1 MIYDKICTHLRC
13 FGSRFTLKSA
23 RARTRA
29 RSGAHDF
36 YAVILGSV
44 CCYKT
49 DIGITIKFVLIYAV
63 LAHVLRW
70 NPPEP
75 EPAHDRL
82 HAIFTP

>member
-1 MIYDKICTHLRC
+1 MFYAEII
-13 FGSRFTLKSA
+13 

-29 RSGAHDF
+29 RSAARDF
-36 YAVILGSV
+36 HVVILGPV

-49 DIGITIKFVLIYAV
+49 YIGLTLNFVLIYVV
-63 LAHVLRW
+63 LYHILHW

-75 EPAHDRL
+75 EPSHDRL

>member
-1 MIYDKICTHLRC
+1 MFYAEII
-13 FGSRFTLKSA
+13 

-29 RSGAHDF
+29 RSAARDF
-36 YAVILGSV
+36 HVVILGLV

-49 DIGITIKFVLIYAV
+49 DIRFTVNFVLIYAV

-75 EPAHDRL
+75 EPTHDRL
-82 HAIFTP
+82 HAIFMP